1 MRKQDIVTMRNARPM
16 LWWWWQKSF
25 YETPYVYLSRQEQI
39 SSLQNLKK
47 KSVVFWS
54 FKNKKRDQLNQW
66 ECTLKRLFHVAK
78 CTDYM
83 MMVTRQVRPPI
94 GSNMRLTTHFP
105 FFSWPVR
112 FCWPCCF
119 RGHEIIWP

>member
-1 MRKQDIVTMRNARPM
+1 M
-16 LWWWWQKSF
+16 
-25 YETPYVYLSRQEQI
+25 PYVYLSRQEQI
-39 SSLQNLKK
+39 FSLQNLKK

-78 CTDYM
+78 CTDYV
-83 MMVTRQVRPPI
+83 MMVTGQAGPPI

-105 FFSWPVR
+105 FFS
-112 FCWPCCF
+112 
-119 RGHEIIWP
+119 